1 MNIDEEKQDI
11 PTNYTQVRKGG
22 KSVDSD
28 HVPLHI
34 NLNFKIIPTR
44 PTRIIFYNFK
54 NEQGRDT
61 FRNLTSCTNSFSKC
75 FESMQ
80 SLQVQ
85 CETWKH
91 TLMSYCKK
99 AFPKIRVRRKT
110 KPSAADTL
118 VKERNLLKKKQDDKK
133 SNNIEDL
140 KLIELE
146 EKIADILAEEE
157 MSKINQLK
165 KFSAIYGSICVSE
178 MWKTKKSLWPKKS
191 QSIPA
196 GKIDHKGKLLTGPE
210 DKKKA
215 S

>member
-1 MNIDEEKQDI
+1 
-11 PTNYTQVRKGG
+11 
-22 KSVDSD
+22 
-28 HVPLHI
+28 
-34 NLNFKIIPTR
+34 
-44 PTRIIFYNFK
+44 
-54 NEQGRDT
+54 
-61 FRNLTSCTNSFSKC
+61 
-75 FESMQ
+75 MQ

-99 AFPKIRVRRKT
+99 TFPKIRVRRKT

-118 VKERNLLKKKQDDKK
+118 VKERNLLKTKQDDKK

-140 KLIELE
+140 KIIELE

-165 KFSAIYGSICVSE
+165 KFSSIYGSICVSE

-191 QSIPA
+191 QYIPA
-196 GKIDHKGKLLTGPE
+196 GKTYNKE
-210 DKKKA
+210 NC
-215 S
+215 